1 MLNLKYFENTLDNNV
16 FGCDPNEQYHDLEQ
30 EYIDDNWE
38 NTSIR
43 YTIEEQ
49 DGYGELN
56 FHKIE
61 AWVNN
66 VIATST
72 SGSRSGQDYLQFF
85 FRNINHSL
93 SQGLYYRFNDNYW
106 LAYFYSKF
114 QGIPGDTLVRR
125 CNNALRIVDPV
136 DGSIFE
142 IPCVVE
148 YDMGSP
154 ATQISMYVLT
164 PNNHASVMVQSNSN
178 TRRLF
183 VTNTRYIL
191 GGRPFKLNGYQNALL
206 YKEGIEDSQI
216 LYLDLYLDE
225 KHARDDFERQVAYNG
240 EYNYEL
246 RIAEDN
252 IEVAASGSGQLHA
265 NVTLNGDDVK
275 REIKW
280 RSSDDSV
287 VTVDE
292 TGRYWAKKLGSAVVS
307 AIFGDLETTITIK
320 VVEVNTEPYIE
331 LKTCPTKIREYDTAY
346 FVVQVLVDGKEV
358 SAEISATLD
367 NGTTKDK
374 NLELKFTK
382 NTVMATCIKRDGQ
395 LHNINIKAHLQD
407 GRDIVKIVS
416 VRLVSM
422 MG

>member
-1 MLNLKYFENTLDNNV
+1 MLKYFENTLEDNV
-16 FGCDPNEQYHDLEQ
+16 FGCNPNEQYHDLEQ

-43 YTIEEQ
+43 YTVEEQ
-49 DGYGELN
+49 DGYGDLS
-56 FHKIE
+56 FHPIE
-61 AWVNN
+61 AWVNS
-66 VIATST
+66 VIASST

-85 FRNINHSL
+85 FRDINHSL

-106 LAYFYSKF
+106 LTYFYSKF
-114 QGIPGDTLVRR
+114 QGIPADTLVRR
-125 CNNALRIVDPV
+125 CNNALRIIDPV
-136 DGSIFE
+136 DGSLFE

-154 ATQISMYVLT
+154 VSQISMYVLT
-164 PNNHASVMVQSNSN
+164 PNNHASVMVQSNRD

-183 VTNTRYIL
+183 STNTRYIL

-206 YKEGIEDSQI
+206 YKQGIEDSQI

-225 KHARDDFERQVAYNG
+225 IHARDDFERQVAYNG

-252 IEVAASGSGQLHA
+252 IKVATSGSGQLHA
-265 NVTLNGDDVK
+265 NVTLNGDNVK
-275 REIKW
+275 REVRW
-280 RSSDDSV
+280 SSSDDNIV
-287 VTVDE
+287 AVDE
-292 TGRYWAKKLGSAVVS
+292 LGRYWAKELGTAIVS
-307 AIFGDLETTITIK
+307 ATFGDLEATVTIE
-320 VVEVNTEPYIE
+320 VVEAEIEPHIE
-331 LKTCPTKIREYDTAY
+331 FKVCPSKIREYDTAY
-346 FVVQVLVDGKEV
+346 FVVQVLANGEEV

-374 NLELKFTK
+374 NIEVKFTK
-382 NTVMATCIKRDGQ
+382 NVVMATCIKRDKE
-395 LHNINIKAHLQD
+395 LHNINIKAHLAD
-407 GRDIVKIVS
+407 GRDIIKTIS
-416 VRLVSM
+416 VRLTSM

>member
-1 MLNLKYFENTLDNNV
+1 MLKLKYFENTLDDNV
-16 FGCDPNEQYHDLEQ
+16 FGCDPNEQYEDLEQ

-38 NTSIR
+38 NTNIR
-43 YTIEEQ
+43 YTVEEQ
-49 DGYGELN
+49 DGYGDLT
-56 FHKIE
+56 FHPVE

-72 SGSRSGQDYLQFF
+72 SGTRSGQDYLQLF
-85 FRNINHSL
+85 FRDIHHSL
-93 SQGLYYRFNDNYW
+93 SQGRYYRFDDNYW
-106 LAYFYSKF
+106 MVYFYAKF
-114 QGIPGDTLVRR
+114 QGIPADTLIRR
-125 CNNALRIVDPV
+125 CNNALRIVDPE
-136 DGSIFE
+136 DGSLFE
-142 IPCVVE
+142 IPCIVD

-154 ATQISMYVLT
+154 VTQISMYVLT
-164 PNNHASVMVQSNSN
+164 PNNHASVMVQSNRD

-183 VTNTRYIL
+183 LTNTRYIL

-275 REIKW
+275 REVRW
-280 RSSDDSV
+280 VSSDDGI

-292 TGRYWAKKLGSAVVS
+292 TGRYWAKELGTATVS
-307 AIFGDLETTITIK
+307 ALFGDLETTIAIT
-320 VVEVNTEPYIE
+320 VVEADVEPHIE
-331 LKTCPTKIREYDTAY
+331 LKTCPSRIREYDTAY
-346 FVVQVLVDGKEV
+346 FLVQVLVSGEEI
-358 SAEISATLD
+358 STEISASLD
-367 NGTTKDK
+367 DGTTRDN

-395 LHNINIKAHLQD
+395 LHNINIKAHLED
-407 GRDIVKIVS
+407 GRDIIKTVS

>member
-1 MLNLKYFENTLDNNV
+1 M
-16 FGCDPNEQYHDLEQ
+16 
-30 EYIDDNWE
+30 
-38 NTSIR
+38 
-43 YTIEEQ
+43 
-49 DGYGELN
+49 
-56 FHKIE
+56 
-61 AWVNN
+61 
-66 VIATST
+66 
-72 SGSRSGQDYLQFF
+72 
-85 FRNINHSL
+85 
-93 SQGLYYRFNDNYW
+93 
-106 LAYFYSKF
+106 
-114 QGIPGDTLVRR
+114 RR

-154 ATQISMYVLT
+154 VTQISMYVLT
-164 PNNHASVMVQSNSN
+164 PNNHASVMVQSNSD

-265 NVTLNGDDVK
+265 NVTLNGDNVK
-275 REIKW
+275 REVRW
-280 RSSDDSV
+280 SSSDDNIMA
-287 VTVDE
+287 VDE
-292 TGRYWAKKLGSAVVS
+292 LGRYWAKELGTATVS
-307 AIFGDLETTITIK
+307 ATFGDLEATVTIE
-320 VVEVNTEPYIE
+320 VVEAEIEPHIE
-331 LKTCPTKIREYDTAY
+331 FKACPSKIREYDTAY
-346 FVVQVLVDGKEV
+346 FVVQVLANGEEV

-374 NLELKFTK
+374 NIEVKFTK
-382 NTVMATCIKRDGQ
+382 NVVMATCIKRDKE
-395 LHNINIKAHLQD
+395 LHNINIKAHLED
-407 GRDIVKIVS
+407 GRDIIKTIS
-416 VRLVSM
+416 VRLTSM